1 MSNIAPNATVVP
13 KKYAQAPASP
23 EELARAKKAESA
35 PMPAIMRRPGY
46 VLLDESPNQAAARK
60 ATQGRPIP
68 DDFGMPSG
76 TPIANKDTILPD
88 LWKSFGRKE
97 PACVYL
103 FPKGQT
109 NWAHAAVLYQHNGE
123 LICMNPVGRPKQPI
137 ANFMEAAEYLFGV
150 RELDHHDEHYNLTP
164 RPASEGGLWGNPEGG
179 AYHRNFDMV
188 VIWEWPQEKIDAMHA
203 HYESINCA
211 QAAKKTRFRVMA
223 SKVVDFIDRLRGRD
237 SRASVNCAISVSSGL
252 EVAGLLSKETRYPKK
267 IAVEL
272 IRGIGRQDPDNLDIV
287 SIGWIPHARRA
298 HLSGS
303 SSIAIPGVKQELG
316 HYEHNSLVWTS
327 PIPNLDTR
335 MWNLA
340 SRAAAYIYVEGQ
352 VGRIVRGSRAYS
364 RL

>member
-1 MSNIAPNATVVP
+1 MPNIAQPPAVAP

-23 EELARAKKAESA
+23 QELARAKNAESH
-35 PMPAIMRRPGY
+35 PMPAIMQRHGY
-46 VLLDESPNQAAARK
+46 VVLDESPNMAAARK

-109 NWAHAAVLYQHNGE
+109 NWAHAAVLYRHNGE

-137 ANFMEAAEYLFGV
+137 ANFMEASEYLFGV
-150 RELDHHDEHYNLTP
+150 RELDHHDEKYNLTP
-164 RPASEGGLWGNPEGG
+164 RPAAEGGLWGNPEGG
-179 AYHRNFDMV
+179 AYHRNFDMI
-188 VIWEWPQEKIDAMHA
+188 VIWEWPQAKIDAMHA
-203 HYESINCA
+203 HFEGINCS

-223 SKVVDFIDRLRGRD
+223 SKFVDFMDRIRGRD
-237 SRASVNCAISVSSGL
+237 SRESVNCAISVSSGL
-252 EVAGLLSKETRYPKK
+252 EIAGLTKATRYPKK
-267 IAVEL
+267 IAVQLLRE
-272 IRGIGRQDPDNLDIV
+272 IGRQDPDNLDIV
-287 SIGWIPHARRA
+287 SIGWVRHARRA

-316 HYEHNSLVWTS
+316 YYEHNSLIWTS

-335 MWNLA
+335 MWNLG
-340 SRAAAYIYVEGQ
+340 SRAAAYVHVEGE
-352 VGRIVRGSRAYS
+352 VARIVKGSRSLS